1 MTGGPC
7 ATQGFGRLAVRP
19 AQACAETSSRGI
31 VPERSGST
39 HQVCGQF
46 RDAVAECVATTR
58 RRCPQGAIFSGPPE
72 KTHPPARETAGPHLA
87 PRSPSQWLPHGS
99 MDDEASRGSE
109 KTFHVACH
117 YNTAGKLLHRLD
129 WTPQKPERRALERDE
144 QAIQRWKK
152 KVWPRVKKTPRG
164 WVLT

>member
-1 MTGGPC
+1 MTRGPC

-39 HQVCGQF
+39 HQVRGQF

-72 KTHPPARETAGPHLA
+72 KTHPPARETAGPHLD
-87 PRSPSQWLPHGS
+87 RKSTRLNSSHGYIP
-99 MDDEASRGSE
+99 D
-109 KTFHVACH
+109 
-117 YNTAGKLLHRLD
+117 AGFRL
-129 WTPQKPERRALERDE
+129 
-144 QAIQRWKK
+144 KK
-152 KVWPRVKKTPRG
+152 
-164 WVLT
+164 